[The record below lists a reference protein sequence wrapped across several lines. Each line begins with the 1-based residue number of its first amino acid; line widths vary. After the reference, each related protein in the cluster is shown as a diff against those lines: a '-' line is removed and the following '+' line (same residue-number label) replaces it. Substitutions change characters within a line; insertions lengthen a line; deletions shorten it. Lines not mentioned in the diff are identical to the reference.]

1 MKDSERYGN
10 NGLVLATCICSCK
23 PCCHAKVLMADMD
36 AMQTA
41 QKQPEN
47 IVLLQHYAAILLF
60 YMNKK

>member
-1 MKDSERYGN
+1 
-10 NGLVLATCICSCK
+10 
-23 PCCHAKVLMADMD
+23 MADMD

-47 IVLLQHYAAILLF
+47 IVLLQHYAAILLLF